1 MPQKRNSF
9 SMLVGGTHL
18 KQSFAKLARLMTI
31 PALVGWL
38 STPLAAQEQPTGKV
52 IELVVSEA
60 VGGGSDSVARL
71 VSRHIGRQLPGQPTV
86 VVRNMPGAGGLAGAN
101 YLYNVAPKDGWTI
114 GMVEQSI
121 QTQQLFHTKGLMA
134 DVLRFN
140 WLGRVMSNNAVLF
153 AWHSAPVKKI
163 EEAFDREI
171 AVSAS
176 GQSSLMRWTALK
188 RITGIKFKLIVGHQ
202 GTAEATLAMERGEVD
217 ALSAPWT
224 VIRST
229 RADWIRDGKINL
241 LLQTGLDRDRDLQS
255 LPRLVD
261 LARDDQQRKVL
272 ELLSQ
277 PERIGRSLTA
287 PPGVPAE
294 RVALLR
300 KSMAQMF
307 VDPDFL
313 ADARTMKIDLDPLG
327 GEALQDLIRSGMTYS
342 PDVVARAETF
352 VQPD

>member
-1 MPQKRNSF
+1 MVRCC
-9 SMLVGGTHL
+9 TI
-18 KQSFAKLARLMTI
+18 LARLI
-31 PALVGWL
+31 ALPALFGWL
-38 STPLAAQEQPTGKV
+38 SLPLVAQEQAAGK
-52 IELVVSEA
+52 ILEIVVSEA

-101 YLYNVAPKDGWTI
+101 YLFNIAPRDGSTI
-114 GMVEQSI
+114 GMVDQSI
-121 QTQQLFHTKGLMA
+121 ETQQLFHSKGLMA

-140 WLGRVMSNNAVLF
+140 WLGRAMSNNAVLF
-153 AWHSAPVKKI
+153 AWYKAPVKTI
-163 EEAFDREI
+163 EEAFQREI

-224 VIRST
+224 LVRST
-229 RADWIRDGKINL
+229 HADWIRDGKINL
-241 LLQTGLDRDRDLQS
+241 LLQTGLDRDHDLQN

-287 PPGVPAE
+287 PPGVPLE
-294 RVALLR
+294 RVAMLR
-300 KSMAQMF
+300 KAMAQMF
-307 VDPDFL
+307 IDPEFL
-313 ADARTMKIDLDPLG
+313 ADAKTMKIDLDPLG
-327 GEALQDLIRSGMTYS
+327 GEALQDMIRSGMTYS
-342 PDVVARAETF
+342 PDVVARAESF